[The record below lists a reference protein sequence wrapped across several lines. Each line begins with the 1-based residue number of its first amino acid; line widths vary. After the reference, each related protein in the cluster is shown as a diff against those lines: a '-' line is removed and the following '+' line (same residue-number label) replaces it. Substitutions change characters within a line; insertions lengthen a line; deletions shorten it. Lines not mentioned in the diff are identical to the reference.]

1 MTPKSDESGK
11 SATLPAPELN
21 PLLNPI
27 LNKHLGRWAEVYFTN
42 PPEKRDQAVLRLL
55 RELEDAGAE
64 APAVSLFQAR
74 SKLRS
79 TVITAPEGRGVTC
92 GECGFENDSRQRFCG
107 DCGAPL
113 AAVVAGISDNPK
125 SSEHEPP
132 ATERAT
138 FDLAPQFGSI
148 LHLSDPLPESRR
160 HEASTSRLEV
170 EDNAGEPSPEQEA
183 GSEPLGLSHRILI
196 GAALAVIIGGLAYMV
211 WRGGQAAPGRSMFPQ
226 QAPTATTNQ
235 ASPAQP
241 AVQIPSSPQSAPAPV
256 PAVESNARPQNAAQP
271 PSPESKRSATPG
283 SSEIP
288 SANGSQ
294 ELAQALDLLN
304 GVGRERDS
312 TQASVWLWKAVE
324 KRNTHATVLLAG
336 LYLRGDGVQKNCDQG
351 RILLDAAAIKGSKD
365 AAALLQNLQAFGCQ

>member
-1 MTPKSDESGK
+1 MTPKSDESGQ

-64 APAVSLFQAR
+64 DPTVSSFQERSRLRRTAMTTAHGQAV
-74 SKLRS
+74 
-79 TVITAPEGRGVTC
+79 IC

-107 DCGAPL
+107 DCGAQL
-113 AAVVAGISDNPK
+113 AAVAASVADNSK
-125 SSEHEPP
+125 STEREPP
-132 ATERAT
+132 ATERPT
-138 FDLAPQFGSI
+138 FDRAPQFGSI
-148 LHLSDPLPESRR
+148 LHLSDPIPESRR
-160 HEASTSRLEV
+160 EGAATSRVELE
-170 EDNAGEPSPEQEA
+170 DDGGEPSPEQEA
-183 GSEPLGLSHRILI
+183 DSAPLGLSHRILI

-211 WRGGQAAPGRSMFPQ
+211 WRGGQTAPGRSVFPQ
-226 QAPTATTNQ
+226 QAPTASNQ
-235 ASPAQP
+235 ASPQQP
-241 AVQIPSSPQSAPAPV
+241 AVETPNSPQSAPAPA
-256 PAVESNARPQNAAQP
+256 PAVESSARPGNAAQP
-271 PSPESKRSATPG
+271 PSSESKRPATPNA
-283 SSEIP
+283 SVIP

-312 TQASVWLWKAVE
+312 TQASAWLWKAVE
-324 KRNTHATVLLAG
+324 KKNTRATVLLAG

-351 RILLDAAAIKGSKD
+351 RVLLDAAAIKGSKE
-365 AAALLQNLQAFGCQ
+365 AASLLQNLQAFGCQ